1 MAQMPSQNNKNARQ
15 LSTKNPYLAERVE
28 IFSYSVWEE
37 IESLAQQYDCIS
49 LLGGIPDYEA
59 PKKLKDAAK
68 KAIDEDFNQYCFKG
82 ANSLLKA
89 IAEKVRWFNGI
100 NADPETDII
109 VCCGSGEAL
118 TVSMHAI
125 LNPGDK
131 IVLFEPFFA
140 SYLPMA
146 RITGAKPLFVTLHT
160 PKCHLDPEQLKNAFA
175 SRPKAI
181 LVNSPHNPFGK
192 VFSREELQLIAD
204 LCEDYNVI
212 CLTDEVYEHF
222 VYDDLKH
229 ISIATLGSMEERTIT
244 ISGFSKV
251 FGCTGWRVGY
261 TVANK
266 TISKAV
272 QDLHE
277 LFTVSGPHPLQIAI
291 AEVLQEL
298 SASYYEELANTF
310 AHKRDLLFKT
320 LTNAGFACL
329 KPNGA
334 FYIVADVKRMGFN
347 DNIEFVKQLIKTTQI
362 ACFPLIRFYM
372 SKELDKRFV
381 RFTFSKKD
389 ETLQE
394 VEKRLENIEFPKN
407 NRWE

>member
-1 MAQMPSQNNKNARQ
+1 M
-15 LSTKNPYLAERVE
+15 
-28 IFSYSVWEE
+28 
-37 IESLAQQYDCIS
+37 
-49 LLGGIPDYEA
+49 
-59 PKKLKDAAK
+59 
-68 KAIDEDFNQYCFKG
+68 
-82 ANSLLKA
+82 
-89 IAEKVRWFNGI
+89 
-100 NADPETDII
+100 
-109 VCCGSGEAL
+109 CCGTSEAL

-125 LNPGDK
+125 LNPGDQ

-140 SYLPMA
+140 SYLPIA
-146 RITGAKPLFVTLHT
+146 RIAGAKPLFVTLQT

-181 LVNSPHNPFGK
+181 LLNSPHNPIGK
-192 VFSREELQLIAD
+192 VFSHKELQLIAD

-229 ISIATLGSMEERTIT
+229 ISIATLGDMTERTIT

-266 TISKAV
+266 TISKAI
-272 QDLHE
+272 QNLHG

-298 SASYYEELANTF
+298 SSSYYEELANTF
-310 AHKRDLLFKT
+310 AHKRDLLLET
-320 LTNAGFACL
+320 LTNAGFACI
-329 KPNGA
+329 KPAGA
-334 FYIVADVKRMGFN
+334 FYIVADVKQMGFD
-347 DNIEFVKQLIKTTQI
+347 DNFEFVKQLIKTAQI
-362 ACFPLIRFYM
+362 ACIPLIGFYN
-372 SKELDKRFV
+372 SKELENRFV

-394 VEKRLENIEFPKN
+394 VGKRLEN
-407 NRWE
+407 WEGSRH

>member
-1 MAQMPSQNNKNARQ
+1 MVQMSSQNNKNDRQ

-28 IFSYSVWEE
+28 IFLYSVWEE

-49 LLGGIPDYEA
+49 LLGGVPDYET
-59 PKKLKDAAK
+59 PKILKDAAK
-68 KAIDEDFNQYCFKG
+68 KAIDEDFNQYCFRG
-82 ANSLLKA
+82 ANSLLNA
-89 IAEKVRWFNGI
+89 IAEKLRWFNGI
-100 NADPETDII
+100 YADPETDII

-160 PKCHLDPEQLKNAFA
+160 PKCDLDPELLKNAFA

-181 LVNSPHNPFGK
+181 ILNSPHNPFGK

-204 LCEDYNVI
+204 LCNDYNVF

-222 VYDDLKH
+222 IYDDLKH
-229 ISIATLGSMEERTIT
+229 ISIATLGGMAERTIT

-266 TISKAV
+266 TISKAI
-272 QDLHE
+272 QDLHG

-310 AHKRDLLFKT
+310 AHKRDLLLET
-320 LTNAGFACL
+320 LTDAGFACI
-329 KPNGA
+329 KPDGA

-347 DNIEFVKQLIKTTQI
+347 DNIEFVKQLIKTAQI
-362 ACFPLIRFYM
+362 ACIPLIRFYN

-394 VEKRLENIEFPKN
+394 VGKRLEN
-407 NRWE
+407 WEGAQH